1 VKDLSA
7 LFAPRSVAVVG
18 ASNDS
23 TKYGNW
29 ISVQALRGRHRRQVH
44 LINRRGESVLGEVTY
59 RRLTDLGRP
68 VDLVVIA
75 VPAAGFADA
84 VDDALA
90 VGARAIVGVT
100 AGFAEVGDEGRTLEA
115 ELAARV
121 RSRGA
126 MLLGPN
132 CLGIL
137 DNSRELHLTSNPM
150 PPGPVGLISQSG
162 NLALEISAV
171 LETQGLGI
179 SRFAS
184 LGNQADLT
192 AADLL
197 EAYATDEATELI
209 GVYCEDF
216 RDGRGF
222 VRTAGSVGKPV
233 VLLAAGAGEAS
244 ARAARSHTGAM
255 TSGAVAV
262 EAACRAAGIEHVT
275 TPREMALL
283 LSGLR
288 HAHGRGGRRIAVMAD
303 GGGTSVI
310 AADVA
315 ERHGLTLPR
324 LPKALAVELR
334 RQLPPSASTANP
346 IDLAGAGERDL
357 SSFARVLDLTSR
369 CADLDAVLVTGYFGG
384 YGAYGDAF
392 ATTEVAVAGR
402 LAAIARERD
411 AAVVVHTMFIDSAAA
426 GVLRRG
432 GVPVVGAVEDAA
444 WVLGRLAARA
454 ERRPP
459 DLFPLPV
466 AARPVLADGY
476 WESRSLLQAA
486 GLRFP
491 PAERVAGA
499 DAAAAAAS
507 RIGYPVTVK
516 ALGLAHKSDVGGVV
530 LGLTDAAAVRAAI
543 RDLRRRLGPPGYAVE
558 KMVEGAGGVELIVG
572 VRRDRRFG
580 PVVMVGAGGIFTELL
595 RDTASA
601 LAPVGAATAKE
612 LIGRLRAAP
621 LLRGT
626 RGRPPVDLEAVAAAI
641 AAVSELAAAHPEIS
655 ELEVNPLLV
664 SPAGAVALDARVVL
678 PGADR
683 S

>member
-1 VKDLSA
+1 MKDLSA

-44 LINRRGESVLGEVTY
+44 LINRRGEPVLGEVTC

-126 MLLGPN
+126 VLLGPN

-137 DNSRELHLTSNPM
+137 DNSRALHLTSNPM

-222 VRTAGSVGKPV
+222 VRTAGSVAEAGRAPGGRCRRGV
-233 VLLAAGAGEAS
+233 GACRTLSHRSDDQRRRSRRSRLPGGRNRARDDAAGDGPAAFRTP
-244 ARAARSHTGAM
+244 ARARARRS
-255 TSGAVAV
+255 
-262 EAACRAAGIEHVT
+262 
-275 TPREMALL
+275 
-283 LSGLR
+283 
-288 HAHGRGGRRIAVMAD
+288 
-303 GGGTSVI
+303 
-310 AADVA
+310 
-315 ERHGLTLPR
+315 
-324 LPKALAVELR
+324 
-334 RQLPPSASTANP
+334 
-346 IDLAGAGERDL
+346 
-357 SSFARVLDLTSR
+357 
-369 CADLDAVLVTGYFGG
+369 
-384 YGAYGDAF
+384 
-392 ATTEVAVAGR
+392 
-402 LAAIARERD
+402 
-411 AAVVVHTMFIDSAAA
+411 
-426 GVLRRG
+426 
-432 GVPVVGAVEDAA
+432 
-444 WVLGRLAARA
+444 
-454 ERRPP
+454 P
-459 DLFPLPV
+459 D
-466 AARPVLADGY
+466 
-476 WESRSLLQAA
+476 
-486 GLRFP
+486 
-491 PAERVAGA
+491 
-499 DAAAAAAS
+499 
-507 RIGYPVTVK
+507 
-516 ALGLAHKSDVGGVV
+516 
-530 LGLTDAAAVRAAI
+530 
-543 RDLRRRLGPPGYAVE
+543 
-558 KMVEGAGGVELIVG
+558 
-572 VRRDRRFG
+572 RRDG
-580 PVVMVGAGGIFTELL
+580 
-595 RDTASA
+595 
-601 LAPVGAATAKE
+601 
-612 LIGRLRAAP
+612 
-621 LLRGT
+621 
-626 RGRPPVDLEAVAAAI
+626 
-641 AAVSELAAAHPEIS
+641 
-655 ELEVNPLLV
+655 
-664 SPAGAVALDARVVL
+664 
-678 PGADR
+678 
-683 S
+683 